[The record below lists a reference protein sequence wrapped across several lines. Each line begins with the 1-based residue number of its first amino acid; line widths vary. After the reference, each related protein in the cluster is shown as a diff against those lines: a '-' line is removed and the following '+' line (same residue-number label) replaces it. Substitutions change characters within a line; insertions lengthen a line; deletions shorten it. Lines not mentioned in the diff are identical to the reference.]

1 MENTMKI
8 QWSIQTKT
16 PQAKVQ
22 KCRSNLDNIYKSSQ
36 TTKKEGNFTHFF
48 PKRSTQH
55 DLYLHQMIREVI
67 KKENIFLTVR
77 LTVRADPPS
86 LTIRFQDFPWSKGV
100 KNGLYIYLFFNEFPY
115 QLLNVSVRVKCWR
128 VLNLLFNFS
137 SLKKE
142 ECGGDGRGEKCKPD
156 SGSILGRLAVPQG
169 RPTIQHPNQKTEKEE
184 NKIKNQAD
192 SPSGAPNNPTQ
203 GDLGKLNLPILTKI
217 SKSSKK

>member
-169 RPTIQHPNQKTEKEE
+169 RPTIQHPKGGPQNPFSEKVGHLA
-184 NKIKNQAD
+184 QPAD
-192 SPSGAPNNPTQ
+192 PPSP
-203 GDLGKLNLPILTKI
+203 
-217 SKSSKK
+217 